1 MLVSDADTLDEMIR
15 FDRAS
20 ADAQR
25 PPAALLPLPL
35 WERDRIFLLAW
46 MFQMTGL
53 RPKLSTLLISM
64 AIVDCHETQ
73 RRSAPARVG
82 ARAST

>member
-1 MLVSDADTLDEMIR
+1 MLVSDADTLDEMVR

-20 ADAQR
+20 SDAQR
-25 PPAALLPLPL
+25 SPEALLPLPL

-53 RPKLSTLLISM
+53 QPRLSTLLISM
-64 AIVDCHETQ
+64 AIVDFYEAL
-73 RRSAPARVG
+73 RRSGPARVC
-82 ARAST
+82 

>member
-1 MLVSDADTLDEMIR
+1 MLVSDAETLDEMVR
-15 FDRAS
+15 FDRAT

-25 PPAALLPLPL
+25 LPAALLPLPL

-53 RPKLSTLLISM
+53 RPKLSTLLISI
-64 AIVDCHETQ
+64 AIVDFY
-73 RRSAPARVG
+73 RMM
-82 ARAST
+82 ARA

>member
-1 MLVSDADTLDEMIR
+1 MSDADTVDEMVR

-20 ADAQR
+20 SDAQR

-46 MFQMTGL
+46 MYQVTGL
-53 RPKLSTLLISM
+53 KPRPSTMLIST
-64 AIVDCHETQ
+64 AIMDSYESLRPTSQ
-73 RRSAPARVG
+73 RS
-82 ARAST
+82 

>member
-1 MLVSDADTLDEMIR
+1 MLVSDAETLDEMVR
-15 FDRAS
+15 FDRAA

-25 PPAALLPLPL
+25 PPAMLLPLPL

-53 RPKLSTLLISM
+53 RPKLSTLLISI
-64 AIVDCHETQ
+64 AIVDFY
-73 RRSAPARVG
+73 RMM
-82 ARAST
+82 ARA